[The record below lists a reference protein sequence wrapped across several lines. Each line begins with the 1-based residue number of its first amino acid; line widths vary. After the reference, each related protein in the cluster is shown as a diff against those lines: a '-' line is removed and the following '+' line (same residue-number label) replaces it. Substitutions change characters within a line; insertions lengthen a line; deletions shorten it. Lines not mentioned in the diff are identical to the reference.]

1 MEAPSDYWTKVQT
14 SIAGGAGPDLFFMNN
29 VNYWSW
35 AHRGVLYDMT
45 ELAAADDAMQ
55 DNIANSWQGAVN
67 FYNYKGQQYGHAVH
81 VHVHRPLLQRGLHR
95 QQGLGAAGG
104 H

>member
-1 MEAPSDYWTKVQT
+1 
-14 SIAGGAGPDLFFMNN
+14 MNN

-55 DNIANSWQGAVN
+55 DNIANSWQGAVD
-67 FYNYKGQQYGHAVH
+67 FYNYKGQQYGM
-81 VHVHRPLLQRGLHR
+81 PYM
-95 QQGLGAAGG
+95 
-104 H
+104 